1 MKALSPPLFVNFSS
15 LDEAL
20 HSFPFP
26 EDVTRW
32 RYLTEKNLP
41 PVISVQFLS
50 LIFGVTPNFI
60 SSVIRK
66 PEKNY
71 RHFVI
76 KKGKKNR
83 IIKSPKIGL
92 KLFQTWIAHHLSRS
106 INFQENVCGFI
117 PGKNGILLAASQH
130 ADAQWVYSIDL
141 RDFFSNISSERII
154 PELLAL
160 GYPCSSARLIINLC
174 TLHGHLP
181 QGSPASPV
189 LSNLAFQNT
198 DKKFIELANALGIRY
213 TRYADDL
220 VFSGTNAQPD
230 GISEKIKE
238 ILNIENWEIAP
249 EKEENS
255 KAPYRLKVHGLVVNG
270 VTPRLTKG
278 YRNRIRAYKH
288 LLNTNNIKNNKEKI
302 QGHLAYA
309 DQVERFFSQKN

>member
-1 MKALSPPLFVNFSS
+1 M
-15 LDEAL
+15 
-20 HSFPFP
+20 
-26 EDVTRW
+26 
-32 RYLTEKNLP
+32 
-41 PVISVQFLS
+41 
-50 LIFGVTPNFI
+50 
-60 SSVIRK
+60 
-66 PEKNY
+66 
-71 RHFVI
+71 
-76 KKGKKNR
+76 
-83 IIKSPKIGL
+83 
-92 KLFQTWIAHHLSRS
+92 
-106 INFQENVCGFI
+106 
-117 PGKNGILLAASQH
+117 
-130 ADAQWVYSIDL
+130 
-141 RDFFSNISSERII
+141 
-154 PELLAL
+154 
-160 GYPCSSARLIINLC
+160 
-174 TLHGHLP
+174 HGHLP

-238 ILNIENWEIAP
+238 ILNIDNWEIAP